1 MKPKWVISLI
11 LLVLVIILIV
21 QNTQVIVYRFF
32 FWQIG
37 ASQIILVP
45 LVLLVGF
52 VIGYLVGRKG
62 SKKQP

>member
-1 MKPKWVISLI
+1 MKPKWVIILV
-11 LLVLVIILIV
+11 LLVLVFILIV
-21 QNTQVIVYRFF
+21 QNTQVIVYRFL
-32 FWQIG
+32 FWQVG

>member
-1 MKPKWVISLI
+1 MTPKWVVILI

-21 QNTQVIVYRFF
+21 QNTQVIVYRFL
-32 FWQIG
+32 FWQVG

-52 VIGYLVGRKG
+52 IIGYLAGRRG
-62 SKKQP
+62 R